1 MHWCPDFASAW
12 QKIMKWKVQIFLI
25 VKGRFFTATDFKD
38 LLIKILSTANVSRH
52 SWRRDLLVIIR
63 LCVLFS
69 KLHPVQLFRTSPE
82 LHMTYKYETASTETP
97 VVLSKD
103 EDNEGLLVNPRK
115 DDTKRRLVSAVKKR
129 KYMIVFPSII
139 RT

>member
-1 MHWCPDFASAW
+1 
-12 QKIMKWKVQIFLI
+12 
-25 VKGRFFTATDFKD
+25 
-38 LLIKILSTANVSRH
+38 
-52 SWRRDLLVIIR
+52 
-63 LCVLFS
+63 
-69 KLHPVQLFRTSPE
+69 
-82 LHMTYKYETASTETP
+82 MTYKYETASTETP